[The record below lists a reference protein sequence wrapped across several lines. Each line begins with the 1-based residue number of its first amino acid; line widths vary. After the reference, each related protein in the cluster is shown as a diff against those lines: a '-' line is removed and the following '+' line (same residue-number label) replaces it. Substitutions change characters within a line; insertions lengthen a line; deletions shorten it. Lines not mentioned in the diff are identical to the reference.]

1 MKKLGFTLSEVLITL
16 VIIGVLAAILIP
28 PVMNNTND
36 HEFRVSA
43 KKAISG
49 LDKAVAMEYA
59 MEGLTVQD
67 YISSEE
73 LVEYLFKRHMNT
85 IEPSAKQFTSEDC
98 RGASRDSVFYTA
110 DGMIFCVT
118 NFHSDYS
125 DEEGS
130 KCDFQNTTP
139 CTIEDGPNVWID
151 VNGAKKPNKAT
162 SSAKRPRDIYQA
174 QLYSQKVIAYGT
186 PSQDVF
192 YLNNNDY
199 KKTTDNN
206 DGLDNNYSDPYEPEE
221 PTEKNPQYM
230 PEEPEDEEPP
240 TLPDKPNEEDFDFD
254 DDVPDEDNPYYDQYD
269 PKKWPSWLDFLRW
282 LWNLIIGIFT

>member
-28 PVMNNTND
+28 PVMNNTNG
-36 HEFRVSA
+36 HEFRTSA

-67 YISSEE
+67 YVSSEE

-85 IEPSAKQFTSEDC
+85 IEPSAKQFTSDNCE
-98 RGASRDSVFYTA
+98 GATA
-110 DGMIFCVT
+110 NSIFNTSDGMIYCVT
-118 NFHSDYS
+118 NFHSDAS
-125 DEEGS
+125 DDIGS

-162 SSAKRPRDIYQA
+162 TSANKPRDIYQA
-174 QLYSQKVIAYGT
+174 QLYSQKVIAFGAPT
-186 PSQDVF
+186 QDVF
-192 YLNNNDY
+192 YRNDADY
-199 KKTTDNN
+199 KKKEDDTLN
-206 DGLDNNYSDPYEPEE
+206 DKPNVSVEPEINDPPYVPEEPEE
-221 PTEKNPQYM
+221 PAVPNNPS
-230 PEEPEDEEPP
+230 E
-240 TLPDKPNEEDFDFD
+240 PNEDDFDFD
-254 DDVPDEDNPYYDQYD
+254 DDIPDVDNPYYDQYD
-269 PKKWPSWLDFLRW
+269 PNKWPSWLDFLRW
-282 LWNLIIGIFT
+282 LWNLIIGLFT